1 MKFPSLA
8 AVAVV
13 GACAAAASRLAV
25 APALGLLSTAD
36 ALGSYRPDPA
46 VQVVAGVWTM
56 TGVNVEDALAN
67 GDVIAAAIADVAGVA
82 ASQVVID
89 GVTQADRRRLDDAQ
103 ALLNV
108 AYRITGL
115 TEAMATSAA
124 RRMDRGPDPGFDAA
138 LRTAAA
144 EAGPFETIV
153 FEAAETTDVTGA
165 TVTTPRPTP
174 RPVAAPAPRPPTPDP
189 APSPRPPTPDPAPSP
204 RPPTPDPDPAPAPEP
219 EPEPAPAPAP
229 EPEPEPA
236 PVPEP
241 EPEPAPVPEP
251 EPEPAPAPR
260 PPPNQIFFDDDVDPA
275 PAPAPAPEDED
286 ENEGNDEYG

>member
-36 ALGSYRPDPA
+36 AFGFVRPDPA

-56 TGVNVEDALAN
+56 TGVNVEDALEVT
-67 GDVIAAAIADVAGVA
+67 DVFAAAIADVAGVA

-89 GVTQADRRRLDDAQ
+89 GVSQADRRRLDDSQ
-103 ALLNV
+103 ELLNV

-115 TEAMATSAA
+115 TEAKAASAA
-124 RRMDRGPDPGFDAA
+124 RRMDNADPPVFDAA
-138 LRTAAA
+138 LTTAAA
-144 EAGPFETIV
+144 ESGPLKTILFEP
-153 FEAAETTDVTGA
+153 AQTTEVTGA

-174 RPVAAPAPRPPTPDP
+174 RPVAAPAPRPPTP
-189 APSPRPPTPDPAPSP
+189 RPPTPDPAPSP
-204 RPPTPDPDPAPAPEP
+204 RPPTPDPDPAPV
-219 EPEPAPAPAP
+219 P

-260 PPPNQIFFDDDVDPA
+260 PPPNQIFFDDEEESA
-275 PAPAPAPEDED
+275 PEPAPAPEDED

>member
-1 MKFPSLA
+1 M
-8 AVAVV
+8 AVV

-82 ASQVVID
+82 ASQVVIED
-89 GVTQADRRRLDDAQ
+89 VTQADRRRLRRLDDAQ

-124 RRMDRGPDPGFDAA
+124 RRMDRGPDQGFDAA

-189 APSPRPPTPDPAPSP
+189 APSPRPPTPDP
-204 RPPTPDPDPAPAPEP
+204 D
-219 EPEPAPAPAP
+219 PAPAP

>member
-1 MKFPSLA
+1 M
-8 AVAVV
+8 AVV

-89 GVTQADRRRLDDAQ
+89 GVTQADRRRLRRLDDAQ

-115 TEAMATSAA
+115 TEAKATSAA
-124 RRMDRGPDPGFDAA
+124 RRMDRAPDPVFDAA
-138 LRTAAA
+138 LGTAAA

-153 FEAAETTDVTGA
+153 FEAAETTRVSDNPLLDGLVGLLVRGA
-165 TVTTPRPTP
+165 LLGQARGARPGLGALDGVDA
-174 RPVAAPAPRPPTPDP
+174 RVAL
-189 APSPRPPTPDPAPSP
+189 
-204 RPPTPDPDPAPAPEP
+204 APE
-219 EPEPAPAPAP
+219 AAVHGGQA
-229 EPEPEPA
+229 
-236 PVPEP
+236 
-241 EPEPAPVPEP
+241 
-251 EPEPAPAPR
+251 R
-260 PPPNQIFFDDDVDPA
+260 RSSSSSL
-275 PAPAPAPEDED
+275 
-286 ENEGNDEYG
+286 

>member
-36 ALGSYRPDPA
+36 AFGFVRPDPA

-56 TGVNVEDALAN
+56 TGVNVEDALEVT
-67 GDVIAAAIADVAGVA
+67 DVFAAAIADVAGVA

-115 TEAMATSAA
+115 TEAKATSAA
-124 RRMDRGPDPGFDAA
+124 RRMDRAPDPVFDAA
-138 LRTAAA
+138 LGTAAA

-174 RPVAAPAPRPPTPDP
+174 RPVAAPAPRPPTP
-189 APSPRPPTPDPAPSP
+189 RPPTPDPAPSP
-204 RPPTPDPDPAPAPEP
+204 RPPTPDPDPAPV
-219 EPEPAPAPAP
+219 P

-260 PPPNQIFFDDDVDPA
+260 PPPNQIFFDDEEESA
-275 PAPAPAPEDED
+275 PEPAPAPEDED